1 MADDESSDAMVKK
14 VFVITMIGAV
24 LFIGTVFIF
33 ILPYTENM

>member
-1 MADDESSDAMVKK
+1 MAHDDSDALVKK
-14 VFVITMIGAV
+14 IFNITMICAV